1 MPSFTTKRRV
11 PYSPRQMYD
20 LVADIERYPEF
31 LPLCEGLTLRSREE
45 KPDRTI
51 LVATMVAG
59 YQAIRDQ
66 AAAFGS
72 PGAQIITGL

>member
-51 LVATMVAG
+51 LVVP
-59 YQAIRDQ
+59 D
-66 AAAFGS
+66 
-72 PGAQIITGL
+72 LD